1 MARIRFFAAAAD
13 AVGSDE
19 AQLQVASVG
28 DLRQELSERYGST
41 TADVVAKCSIMIDG
55 VRVESNEHVIHDGDT
70 VDVLPPF
77 AGG

>member
-13 AVGSDE
+13 VLGTQETQLDANTL
-19 AQLQVASVG
+19 AQLRDHLLSDGSQSVEQVISRCSFLVDGRRTTDENTPLNSNSV
-28 DLRQELSERYGST
+28 
-41 TADVVAKCSIMIDG
+41 
-55 VRVESNEHVIHDGDT
+55 